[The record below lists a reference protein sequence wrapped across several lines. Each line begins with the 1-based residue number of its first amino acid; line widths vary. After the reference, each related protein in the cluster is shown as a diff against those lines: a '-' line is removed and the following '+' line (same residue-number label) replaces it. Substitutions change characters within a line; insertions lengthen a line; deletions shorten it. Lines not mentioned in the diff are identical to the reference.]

1 MAERSRASRAARRR
15 RLTRIINP
23 RAVPRAVYL
32 VPHRL
37 CDYNFSSL
45 TSYLPSSSLPR
56 SSPLVPFEGTG
67 RVAGWPRERER
78 ERERATP
85 TLAFPHARRESP
97 DIHARF
103 DVRALSLRAIRASLA
118 ILAEGGGFSDTAAD
132 RGGSIG
138 DVIGAGNRA
147 GFRLH

>member
-78 ERERATP
+78 ERERESNTYARVP
-85 TLAFPHARRESP
+85 TRE
-97 DIHARF
+97 A
-103 DVRALSLRAIRASLA
+103 
-118 ILAEGGGFSDTAAD
+118 
-132 RGGSIG
+132 
-138 DVIGAGNRA
+138 
-147 GFRLH
+147 